1 MKKSK
6 TRPFS
11 SDDPTKSL
19 KTAQKLT
26 KGVCENAF
34 YNTLRTDGNSNG
46 HPETKMT
53 FVPIKVNQ
61 RKVPESHIF
70 TGEDPSTIKVTRKSA
85 IRYTPSKVLFNDF
98 YFEKNPKINPIKKKK
113 YEMEKKWKENK
124 QPYSDELIL
133 SKSKK
138 DILKRRIDENYK
150 TNPIKIN
157 TPEENIKMNQ
167 ELALKSLRHTKAYNG
182 YLGSNNCKRILGG
195 IKSPKLENKMKIM
208 YESEKC
214 NNKITNNN
222 FKINER
228 AMALN
233 KNEKNE
239 IPYYGK
245 RNFRAVNCGK
255 HGFTY
260 A

>member
-1 MKKSK
+1 MKKYN
-6 TRPFS
+6 TRSFS
-11 SDDPTKSL
+11 THRPVKAL
-19 KTAQKLT
+19 KTAQTLT
-26 KGVCENAF
+26 RGICENAF
-34 YNTLRTDGNSNG
+34 YNNLRTDGTNG

-70 TGEDPSTIKVTRKSA
+70 TGEDPSTIKVSKKSA
-85 IRYTPSKVLFNDF
+85 IKYTRSQVLFNDYF
-98 YFEKNPKINPIKKKK
+98 FEKNPKINPLKKKK
-113 YEMEKKWKENK
+113 YEMEKKWKESK

-157 TPEENIKMNQ
+157 TKEENIKMNQ
-167 ELALKSLRHTKAYNG
+167 ELALKSQRHTKAYNG
-182 YLGSNNCKRILGG
+182 YLGSKNCQRILGG
-195 IKSPKLENKMKIM
+195 IKSPKLENKMKIKF
-208 YESEKC
+208 EKC
-214 NNKITNNN
+214 NNKITDNN

-233 KNEKNE
+233 KNKDNE

-245 RNFRAVNCGK
+245 RHFRAVNCGK
-255 HGFTY
+255 GFTY